1 MSSTLKMNNRFESLK
16 TPKSVSRPAHRTR
29 GRTKPLEPKKQG
41 FVMKYNAFPELTAT
55 KPPRTESDMDF
66 VSATTPDENVKVA
79 DDVDP
84 GWVKISRSDN
94 RFVYKSNNV
103 RPSELSSAATTDEED
118 QKGLDA
124 AQEEKLYLLTERWQ
138 NGRDQENLL
147 YPNTSPYMN
156 EKDLLEPLSDD
167 CYETES
173 DCSESDAS
181 MEDPDDYYDDM

>member
-16 TPKSVSRPAHRTR
+16 TPKNVSRPAHRTR
-29 GRTKPLEPKKQG
+29 TRTKPLEPKKQG
-41 FVMKYNAFPELTAT
+41 FVMIYSAFPELTAT
-55 KPPRTESDMDF
+55 KSPCADSDMDF
-66 VSATTPDENVKVA
+66 VSATTPDENAKVT
-79 DDVDP
+79 DEVDP

-94 RFVYKSNNV
+94 RLVYKTNND
-103 RPSELSSAATTDEED
+103 RSSELSSVATTDEDD

-138 NGRDQENLL
+138 NGRDQENLM

>member
-16 TPKSVSRPAHRTR
+16 TMKSVSRPARHT
-29 GRTKPLEPKKQG
+29 RTKLYEPRKTG
-41 FVMKYNAFPELTAT
+41 FVMKYNAFPELTVNKSAHIY
-55 KPPRTESDMDF
+55 SDMDF
-66 VSATTPDENVKVA
+66 VSATTPEENVKVT
-79 DDVDP
+79 DEVDP
-84 GWVKISRSDN
+84 GWVKISRVNN
-94 RFVYKSNNV
+94 RVVYKSNNE
-103 RPSELSSAATTDEED
+103 RTSELSSVGTNVGDD
-118 QKGLDA
+118 DLKGLDA
-124 AQEEKLYLLTERWQ
+124 TQEEKLYRLTERWQ

>member
-16 TPKSVSRPAHRTR
+16 TPKNVSRPAHRTR
-29 GRTKPLEPKKQG
+29 TRTKPLEPKKQG
-41 FVMKYNAFPELTAT
+41 FVMIYSAFPELTAT
-55 KPPRTESDMDF
+55 KSPCADSDMDF
-66 VSATTPDENVKVA
+66 VSATTPDENAKVT
-79 DDVDP
+79 DEVDP

-94 RFVYKSNNV
+94 RFVYKTNND
-103 RPSELSSAATTDEED
+103 RSSELSSVATTDEDD

-138 NGRDQENLL
+138 NGRDQENLM